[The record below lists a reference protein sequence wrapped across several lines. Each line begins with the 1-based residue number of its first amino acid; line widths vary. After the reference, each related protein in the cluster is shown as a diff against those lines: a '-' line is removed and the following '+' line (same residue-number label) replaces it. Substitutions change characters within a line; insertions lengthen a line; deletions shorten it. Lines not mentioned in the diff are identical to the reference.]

1 LILFEA
7 EDVPEIASAGLL
19 LVEVIRPKSLEEG
32 DIEVLLVDEDVVD
45 VVETRL
51 LLEDKS
57 AREEVV
63 GQLETLVVTVR
74 GVPTTVEVPVSVM
87 VVVEMSVR
95 TCVEDTLVDENIVV

>member
-1 LILFEA
+1 
-7 EDVPEIASAGLL
+7 
-19 LVEVIRPKSLEEG
+19 
-32 DIEVLLVDEDVVD
+32 
-45 VVETRL
+45 L